1 MAFTIHCEFFG
12 NMDNT
17 CVVVADE
24 ENKKLVIFDA
34 PIGCAKI
41 LDEHP
46 GYELAALIFT
56 HGHYDHILGASV
68 LQGKARQVIAHEGDR
83 NMYEHPEGMVAW
95 TDPGEAELLKPV
107 KVSRYLRADVVFEV
121 AGLTIDARH
130 TPGHSQGGMTYYLP
144 SLNAVVTGDSLFRQS
159 VGRSDLPGGDQ
170 EELIGAIRKKILTLP
185 DATRVFPGHGPEST
199 VGFEKLHNP
208 FLR

>member
-1 MAFTIHCEFFG
+1 MAYSINCELLG

-17 CVVVADE
+17 CIVVDDE
-24 ENKKLVIFDA
+24 EHKNLVVFDA
-34 PIGCAKI
+34 PIGCATI

-56 HGHYDHILGASV
+56 HGHYDHLLGASG
-68 LQGKARQVIAHEGDR
+68 LQAKARQVIAHEGDR
-83 NMYEHPEGMVAW
+83 NMYEHPESMVVW

-107 KVSRYLRADVVFEV
+107 KVSRYLRADSVFEV

-130 TPGHSQGGMTYYLP
+130 TPGHSRGGMAYYLP

-159 VGRSDLPGGDQ
+159 VGRSDLPGGDH
-170 EELIGAIRKKILTLP
+170 EELIEAIRKKILTLP
-185 DATRVFPGHGPEST
+185 DATRVFPGHGPETT
-199 VGFEKLHNP
+199 VGFEKLYNP